1 MATPE
6 LGFDEKLRTVFQS
19 SNHDAE
25 WEAQLIHSL
34 LLSTGIESV
43 VIGDAV
49 LPTEFQV
56 RVPDHQFEVSQSIM
70 AAAKENNPEA

>member
-43 VIGDAV
+43 IIGDAV

-56 RVPDHQFEVSQSIM
+56 RVPDHQFEISQSIIVS
-70 AAAKENNPEA
+70 AKEKEPEA